1 MKVSVI
7 TVAAFLLAMGGREGR
22 ASGLEP
28 FFPGGDGGKS
38 NTQPHKPVPVDAAS
52 YRQAGDIYASEG
64 KLTEALQAYEKS
76 LELLGQPDADI
87 LKRMATLGT
96 WTRKYNDA
104 EQWLNRALSATPDD
118 AEAREVLTDIRL
130 RRSMHLFG
138 STGGWEIDYA
148 DAATETGL
156 FLGWLDWL
164 DLYGGYSSV
173 DRQFY
178 RRTNLWADAYLFPA
192 YDFYVRVGGRS
203 KRYDYPATINSKPDD
218 NAYRNVPAVQ
228 LEGAYMHGDG
238 NSVSLEVEYFQPN
251 FYWSPSVKANNVKVT
266 AAVQNWLVRPFY
278 AKVSAALLRDPDPR
292 RFTVDPVTKAVQGFE
307 YETLGL
313 LGGALGVEKGPV
325 NVELK
330 YVPDRDL
337 DRSVRWSIFGKLSY
351 RSENLGV
358 QYDLLYDRYART
370 EGRGFSASR
379 VNMLTVFFSP
389 AHFLEVRSGAKILS
403 NETTRVAPFV
413 YVRVK
418 TGV

>member
-1 MKVSVI
+1 MKGPVVV
-7 TVAAFLLAMGGREGR
+7 VAAILFAMGGTEGR
-22 ASGLEP
+22 ASGLKLLSPE
-28 FFPGGDGGKS
+28 GDGGKS
-38 NTQPHKPVPVDAAS
+38 NARTEKSLSFDAES
-52 YRQAGDIYASEG
+52 YRQAGDTYVSEG
-64 KLTEALQAYEKS
+64 RLTEALQAYEKS
-76 LELLGQPDADI
+76 LELLGRPDAEI
-87 LKRMATLGT
+87 LKRMATVGT
-96 WTRKYNDA
+96 WTRKYDEA
-104 EQWLNRALSATPDD
+104 ERWLNRALRAAPDD

-148 DAATETGL
+148 EAATETGI
-156 FLGWLDWL
+156 FLGWVDWL
-164 DLYGGYSSV
+164 DLFGGYSSV

-178 RRTNLWADAYLFPA
+178 RRTNLWADAYIFPG

-203 KRYDYPATINSKPDD
+203 KRYDYPASIKSQPDE

-228 LEGAYMHGDG
+228 LEAAYMHGDG
-238 NSVSLEVEYFQPN
+238 NSLSLELEYFRPN

-292 RFTVDPVTKAVQGFE
+292 RFAIDPLTKAVQEFE

-313 LGGALGVEKGPV
+313 LGGAIGVEKGPM
-325 NVELK
+325 NIELK

-351 RSENLGV
+351 RTENVGF
-358 QYDLLYDRYART
+358 QYDLLYDRYAQT